1 MSALGLIAAGL
12 AFTCTGV
19 LLHDLYYRH
28 TAFAQFA
35 AGRRA
40 NPRLFRLGIS
50 AWGACLLGATL
61 VAMEDVG
68 QQVCDGAD
76 PCAITIRAS
85 QP

>member
-1 MSALGLIAAGL
+1 MTVLGLIAAGL

-40 NPRLFRLGIS
+40 APRLFRLGIA
-50 AWGACLLGATL
+50 AWSACLLGATL
-61 VAMEDVG
+61 VAVEDLG
-68 QQVCDGAD
+68 QKVCGGAD
-76 PCAITIRAS
+76 PCTITIRAS